1 MAPPMPHDAA
11 RMAWWLSAWL
21 RGDAGPD
28 DVRDA
33 VMGDDAAH
41 DVAGLQPD
49 GEVLPL
55 VLALG
60 RIRASGARSA
70 GLALPAPGHPVGLG
84 GPREF
89 NTAALEAGEAV
100 VLEGAGLGLVPHRAG
115 AGVVWQALP
124 ADRRPLDDLGEGD
137 RSLRACLS
145 EAANLL
151 AALDVAR
158 WRPEVADEL
167 MNLRHRTTYLAPAGT
182 PPRAV
187 ELAGRA
193 VQALE
198 IVALATEDHGG
209 AVTALEMMR
218 REDALRPLDGAARRA
233 LVAACSPEV
242 WPPD

>member
-1 MAPPMPHDAA
+1 VTVSLPASA
-11 RMAWWLSAWL
+11 RFALWFSAWTAGTASL
-21 RGDAGPD
+21 DEARDGIVGGDT
-28 DVRDA
+28 
-33 VMGDDAAH
+33 AH
-41 DVAGLQPD
+41 DVVGLPD
-49 GEVLPL
+49 RPDAVPL
-55 VLALG
+55 ILALG
-60 RIRASGARSA
+60 LLRAEGGRHA
-70 GLALPAPGHPVGLG
+70 GLALPVPGDLLGLA
-84 GPREF
+84 GPAGF
-89 NTAALEAGEAV
+89 NVEVVDVGEAV
-100 VLEGAGLGLVPHRAG
+100 VVEGAGLGLVPHRAG

-137 RSLRACLS
+137 RSLRAALS
-145 EAANLL
+145 EAADLL

-193 VQALE
+193 LQALE
-198 IVALATEDHGG
+198 IVALATQDHGG

-242 WPPD
+242 WPPA